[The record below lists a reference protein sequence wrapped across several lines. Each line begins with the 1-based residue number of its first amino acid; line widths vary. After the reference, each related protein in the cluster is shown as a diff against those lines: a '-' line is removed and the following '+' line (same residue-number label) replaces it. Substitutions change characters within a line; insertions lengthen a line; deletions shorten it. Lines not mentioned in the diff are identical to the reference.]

1 MHSVIFIA
9 AARNTRHKLSSFS
22 AAVIFVLRWAQCW
35 RSGRSLA
42 LWRSADDGAGLV
54 PASGGLLTPT
64 RTANGCRSAR
74 PSARLALP
82 CGLRRMAVLLPRIDR
97 LVFVLQVNT
106 LGDPQSLPLNGA
118 QTGCAAATHSAK
130 VGAVRCFDVGCLA
143 ACTHCSGRLCV
154 GDSVPVARVGGG
166 GQEPA
171 AARLLCVIL
180 SAPSAPCGGAL

>member
-1 MHSVIFIA
+1 MP
-9 AARNTRHKLSSFS
+9 
-22 AAVIFVLRWAQCW
+22 CC
-35 RSGRSLA
+35 
-42 LWRSADDGAGLV
+42 RSAGNGAGLAL
-54 PASGGLLTPT
+54 ASGSLPLTT
-64 RTANGCRSAR
+64 RTPNGCRSAR

-97 LVFVLQVNT
+97 LVVALQVNT

-118 QTGCAAATHSAK
+118 QTGRAAAIHRAK
-130 VGAVRCFDVGCLA
+130 FGAVRCFDVGCLA

-171 AARLLCVIL
+171 AARVLCVYL
-180 SAPSAPCGGAL
+180 SAPSALCGGAVCPLCWSYRTRSAPVTS